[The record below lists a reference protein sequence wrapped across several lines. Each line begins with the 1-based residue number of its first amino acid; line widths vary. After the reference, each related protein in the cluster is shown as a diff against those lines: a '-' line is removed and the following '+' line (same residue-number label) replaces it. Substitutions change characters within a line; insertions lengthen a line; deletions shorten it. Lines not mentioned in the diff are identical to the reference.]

1 MGFYCVSLI
10 LVARALWFFRKTGG
24 IRGLNATDNL
34 FEDKLIGGAKYV
46 GGKIG
51 EKAVK
56 AHDKSE
62 AANAAETSR

>member
-1 MGFYCVSLI
+1 MSLF

-24 IRGLNATDNL
+24 IRGLDDTDNL

-51 EKAVK
+51 EKAVA
-56 AHDKSE
+56 AHDK
-62 AANAAETSR
+62 ADAKNAAEANR